1 MDHDGFKPYFDV
13 FTPLLALAD
22 SKQVARVE
30 EAMSAYLSVIDANF
44 KYKNATLAS
53 IRFIVETIQDNAV
66 VRNWLTEHLDE
77 WVEQWLIVSNNEGVR
92 EQAYQL
98 FLGLVPPEQY
108 VSFSAFYHILFAR
121 ISLKC
126 RVYSVA

>member
-30 EAMSAYLSVIDANF
+30 EAMSAYLAVIENNF

-53 IRFIVETIQDNAV
+53 IRFIVETIQENV
-66 VRNWLTEHLDE
+66 TVRNWMIEHMED
-77 WVEQWLIVSNNEGVR
+77 WVASWLLGSNQEAVR
-92 EQAYQL
+92 EQAYHL
-98 FLGLVPPEQY
+98 FLGLVPSEQ
-108 VSFSAFYHILFAR
+108 
-121 ISLKC
+121 
-126 RVYSVA
+126 